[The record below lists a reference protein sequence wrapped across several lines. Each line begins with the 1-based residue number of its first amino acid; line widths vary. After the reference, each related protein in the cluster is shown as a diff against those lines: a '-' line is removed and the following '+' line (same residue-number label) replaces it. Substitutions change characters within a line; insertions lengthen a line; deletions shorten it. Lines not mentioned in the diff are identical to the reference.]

1 MKRVYFILSIMILTF
16 SCQDIENPALGSDSQ
31 WIQFEK
37 STDNV
42 SEATPEPKQVAVL
55 YASDANPNGIDV
67 NFSYT
72 ASTPDGYAVE
82 PANGVVTIP
91 AGEFVGYITITP
103 VNDLIAGDNIVLN
116 FTIENNSMPVGIA
129 GQGIYNVTSEVT
141 IIEDDCPIASND
153 WEGDYSVTEVF
164 TSGVNEGLTLA
175 GAFGESY
182 LVHLSLDTTDP
193 TGTKFNLSNAL
204 GFNVYFDAGT
214 TLTFLTCTKQVQF
227 NPTTPRLAEFAE
239 FTNEISNYVDDTF
252 TIKCNGS
259 LGNYGPYEFVLTKQ

>member
-1 MKRVYFILSIMILTF
+1 MVLAF
-16 SCQDIENPALGSDSQ
+16 SCEDIENPALGSDSQ

-37 STDNV
+37 SEDNV

-55 YASDANPNGIDV
+55 YAADSNPNGIDI

-72 ASTPDGYAVE
+72 ASTPDGYTVE

-91 AGEFVGYITITP
+91 AGEFVGYITVTP
-103 VNDLIAGDNIVLN
+103 VNDLVAGEDIVLN
-116 FTIENNSMPVGIA
+116 FTIENTNLPVGIA
-129 GQGIYNVTSEVT
+129 GQGIYNVSTELT
-141 IIEDDCPIASND
+141 IIEDDCPIDSAN
-153 WEGDYSVTEVF
+153 WVGTYSVNEVF

-182 LVHLSLDTTDP
+182 LVQLAQVAGDP
-193 TGTKFNLSNAL
+193 TGTQFTVSNVP

-214 TLTFLTCTKQVQF
+214 TITFLTCTKQVQF
-227 NPTTPRLAEFAE
+227 NPAAPRLAEFAV
-239 FTNEISNYVDDTF
+239 FTNQTSNYVDDTF
-252 TIKCNGS
+252 TIKCNGP